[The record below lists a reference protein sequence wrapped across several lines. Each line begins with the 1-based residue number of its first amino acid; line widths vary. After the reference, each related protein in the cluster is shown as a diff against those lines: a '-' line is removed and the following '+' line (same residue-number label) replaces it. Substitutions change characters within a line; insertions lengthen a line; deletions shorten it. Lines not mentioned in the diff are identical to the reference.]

1 MSLDTTRYTLL
12 DKDKMTGPFLTRM
25 SVVEPAI
32 NLGLHKG
39 AILDVYFAILI
50 AGGQIGLPITLLTMF
65 FNGKGSRRHP
75 TLINVLVSWMLYAIV
90 NLLLCV
96 FSCLFSSRV
105 ATYIHQPLRR
115 RSTIRTAEVRR
126 LLDSS
131 IPNIRK
137 HSEVCRT
144 SLF

>member
-1 MSLDTTRYTLL
+1 
-12 DKDKMTGPFLTRM
+12 MTGPFLTRM

-96 FSCLFSSRV
+96 FSRLSFPTLQLTHLSLYAGEARSLQPKFDVCLIQASLI
-105 ATYIHQPLRR
+105 YG
-115 RSTIRTAEVRR
+115 STVKCVKLYSLVPPGQLT
-126 LLDSS
+126 
-131 IPNIRK
+131 
-137 HSEVCRT
+137 T
-144 SLF
+144 SL